1 MKMKAKR
8 ICIKWC
14 GERSVAKRSVHKSRG
29 DGERSEARRSVH
41 ESRGDGERSEGLKA
55 LMLSALCLALAVGQ
69 ARASSVPDAPADAPF
84 AMQEGV
90 TGGVTVPEVVSVRD
104 RRGWTFSV
112 GESEHHGI
120 TVTAPDGRVSD
131 WGEWG
136 GNPGQFRYPSAL
148 AIDADGTILVA
159 EIGNGR
165 VQRLAPD
172 GRPLA
177 MWGRSGTG
185 PGDLLGPQTLTIDR
199 DGNVYVG
206 DGYSERIQKFASD
219 GTFLASWGSSLDGI
233 GAESLAFDA
242 GEQFLLV
249 TTREGY
255 PRANKTRIVPLAE
268 MVPASAMPPADPMPS
283 LLPRGQTF
291 FRTGQVSAVPKTFQ
305 DRVNRALEEWDMVTV
320 DWATVPGRSGPEDLL
335 VLVTDYRDPL
345 SRGNYGYAYFSA
357 WDRSSP
363 EPLWKVS
370 AAGGLQATDQPGTFA
385 VTSRTNVNECNACE
399 RLNRV
404 SILRWDGEAVTVIGA
419 TIIPTK

>member
-1 MKMKAKR
+1 MKMK
-8 ICIKWC
+8 
-14 GERSVAKRSVHKSRG
+14 
-29 DGERSEARRSVH
+29 
-41 ESRGDGERSEGLKA
+41 LQA

-69 ARASSVPDAPADAPF
+69 ARASSAPDAPADAPV
-84 AMQEGV
+84 AMREGV
-90 TGGVTVPEVVSVRD
+90 TGGVTVPDVVSVRD

-136 GNPGQFRYPSAL
+136 GSPGQFRYPSAL

-165 VQRLAPD
+165 VQRIAPD

-185 PGDLLGPQTLTIDR
+185 PGELLGPQTLTIDR
-199 DGNVYVG
+199 DGNMYVG
-206 DGYSERIQKFASD
+206 DRFSERIQKFASD

-233 GAESLAFDA
+233 GAASLALDA

-249 TTREGY
+249 TTYEGD
-255 PRANKTRIVPLAE
+255 PRANKTRILPLSE

-283 LLPRGQTF
+283 LLPRGQQF
-291 FRTGQVSAVPKTFQ
+291 FRPDQVPAVPGVFQ

-320 DWATVPGRSGPEDLL
+320 DWATVPGKSGPEDLL
-335 VLVTDYRDPL
+335 VLVTDDRDL
-345 SRGNYGYAYFSA
+345 AWRGNYGYAYFMA
-357 WDRSSP
+357 WGRSSP
-363 EPLWKVS
+363 EPVWKLRT
-370 AAGGLQATDQPGTFA
+370 AGGLQATDQPGTFA

-419 TIIPTK
+419 TIIPNK

>member
-1 MKMKAKR
+1 MKMKLR
-8 ICIKWC
+8 
-14 GERSVAKRSVHKSRG
+14 
-29 DGERSEARRSVH
+29 
-41 ESRGDGERSEGLKA
+41 A
-55 LMLSALCLALAVGQ
+55 LMVSALCLALAVGQ
-69 ARASSVPDAPADAPF
+69 ARASSVPDAPADTPV
-84 AMQEGV
+84 AMRDGV
-90 TGGVTVPEVVSVRD
+90 TGGVTVPDVVSVRD

-120 TVTAPDGRVSD
+120 TVKAPDGRVSD

-172 GRPLA
+172 GRPLG

-185 PGDLLGPQTLTIDR
+185 PGELLGPQSLTIDR
-199 DGNVYVG
+199 DGNVYVA
-206 DGYSERIQKFASD
+206 DGFSERIQKFASD
-219 GTFLASWGSSLDGI
+219 GTFLASWGSALDSI
-233 GAESLAFDA
+233 GAASLALDA

-249 TTREGY
+249 TTYEGD
-255 PRANKTRIVPLAE
+255 PRASRTRIVPLSD
-268 MVPASAMPPADPMPS
+268 MVPALAMPLADPMPS
-283 LLPRGQTF
+283 LLPRGDTF
-291 FRTGQVSAVPKTFQ
+291 IRPDQVPAVPRAFQ
-305 DRVNRALEEWDMVTV
+305 DRINRQLKVWDMVTV
-320 DWATVPGRSGPEDLL
+320 DWATVPGGSGPEDLL

-370 AAGGLQATDQPGTFA
+370 AAGGLRATGQPGTFA
-385 VTSRTNVNECNACE
+385 TTSRVNINECNACE
-399 RLNRV
+399 RLTMV
-404 SILRWDGEAVTVIGA
+404 SFVRWDGRSVTEIGS
-419 TIIPTK
+419 TITPKE

>member
-1 MKMKAKR
+1 
-8 ICIKWC
+8 
-14 GERSVAKRSVHKSRG
+14 
-29 DGERSEARRSVH
+29 
-41 ESRGDGERSEGLKA
+41 LNA
-55 LMLSALCLALAVGQ
+55 LMLSALCLALAFGQ
-69 ARASSVPDAPADAPF
+69 ARASSVPDAPADAPV

-206 DGYSERIQKFASD
+206 DGKSERIQKFASD
-219 GTFLASWGSSLDGI
+219 GTFIASWGSSLDGI
-233 GAESLAFDA
+233 GATSLALDA

-249 TTREGY
+249 TTYEGD
-255 PRANKTRIVPLAE
+255 PRANKTRILPLSE

-291 FRTGQVSAVPKTFQ
+291 FRPDQVPAVPGVFQ
-305 DRVNRALEEWDMVTV
+305 DRVNRQIKAWDMVTV

-399 RLNRV
+399 RLHQV
-404 SILRWDGEAVTVIGA
+404 TFLRWDGEAVTVIGA

>member
-1 MKMKAKR
+1 MK
-8 ICIKWC
+8 
-14 GERSVAKRSVHKSRG
+14 
-29 DGERSEARRSVH
+29 
-41 ESRGDGERSEGLKA
+41 LK
-55 LMLSALCLALAVGQ
+55 LQSLTLSALCLTLAVGQ
-69 ARASSVPDAPADAPF
+69 ARASSVPDAPADAPV

-172 GRPLA
+172 GRPLG
-177 MWGRSGTG
+177 MWGRPGTG
-185 PGDLLGPQTLTIDR
+185 PGELYGPQSLVIDR
-199 DGNVYVG
+199 DGNAYVG

-219 GTFLASWGSSLDGI
+219 GTFLASWGSSMDGT
-233 GAESLAFDA
+233 GAESLALDA

-249 TTREGY
+249 TTSNGY
-255 PRANKTRIVPLAE
+255 PRVSQTRIVPLSE

-283 LLPRGQTF
+283 LLPRRQTF
-291 FRTGQVSAVPKTFQ
+291 FRPDQVPAVPEAYQ
-305 DRVNRALEEWDMVTV
+305 ERVNRQIKVWDMVTV

-345 SRGNYGYAYFSA
+345 ARGNYGNTYFSA

-370 AAGGLQATDQPGTFA
+370 AAGELQATDQPGTFA
-385 VTSRTNVNECNACE
+385 VVSRANVNECNACE
-399 RLNRV
+399 RLTRV
-404 SILRWDGEAVTVIGA
+404 TFLRWDGEAVKEIGA
-419 TIIPTK
+419 TLKFDE